1 MQGQAAIGN
10 HAWATQGRD
19 RMSIDELVKW
29 TSLAMPLVLGVS
41 TFIAIMV
48 YRFTR
53 RQAQMESLRLIH
65 SRWQDINRVMIE
77 RPNVQRLLG
86 DRRFS
91 GKSDDEIIV
100 YNCIFQILNVCYEL
114 HFARIRGLIDPM
126 MADTFLAGN
135 LDVLR
140 GRRAELLDIL
150 DWNRAYDDAF
160 KAIVRRQL
168 AEDN

>member
-1 MQGQAAIGN
+1 ML
-10 HAWATQGRD
+10 
-19 RMSIDELVKW
+19 IDELVKW

-41 TFIAIMV
+41 TSIAIMV

-65 SRWQDINRVMIE
+65 SRWQDINQVMIE
-77 RPNVQRLLG
+77 RPQVQRLLG
-86 DRRFS
+86 DRRFE

-100 YNCIFQILNVCYEL
+100 YNCIFQIVNVCYEL
-114 HFARIRGLIDPM
+114 HFARQRGLIDAA

-140 GRRAELLDIL
+140 GRRAVVLDIVE
-150 DWNRAYDDAF
+150 WNRAYDDGF
-160 KAIVRRQL
+160 KAVVRRELGSDDADRLGSGPRQ
-168 AEDN
+168 